1 MFSKEYFIYLL
12 KSKKYLLLFIG
23 LITILNLLGNKE
35 SSLSMIISCLIA
47 LVSAYGMPL
56 IVFYFVHDK
65 KAVDTFFSIPVS
77 RKALLYSSL
86 LFCIVCTAVP
96 YLISAVVF
104 GLSKSFDALLILSY
118 VLIVTLMTICAL
130 VIFNTMIYLLANN
143 AIDGVIMLGAY
154 TVLPLSVLIC
164 INSFLLSFV
173 CGVID
178 IPLEFLGYCSPL
190 YMFVSAALKYGDKM
204 PDFISAIFSLLISV
218 AGLFVL
224 KKQFVE
230 REVERASTT
239 SDGFFTYPFIIAVYV
254 MLSLIS
260 IASFFSYQY
269 SSLFKYLSDYFFV
282 YLLLFAVF
290 VAAHFIYRRKLYFD
304 YRLPTYFIVAMV
316 LSLVFAFAA
325 RGSRGFGISES
336 YTKNDR
342 RAYYTI
348 NEWCEYNTETYRYLN
363 EQLGSGVTYISIY
376 IDAGNENGNI
386 ELEEESAAI
395 FDMLREEAISL
406 YYSDYEAYH
415 ESDISNMNVSSKNGS
430 RTNNYFYQIRS
441 LTLDE
446 LKTLARDKNC
456 YVIIN
461 CDLGDYVMDANGK
474 LQVRNVYVG

>member
-1 MFSKEYFIYLL
+1 MFSKEYFNYLL
-12 KSKKYLLLFIG
+12 KSKKYLLLFIS

-35 SSLSMIISCLIA
+35 PSLSMIISGLIA
-47 LVSAYGMPL
+47 IVTAYGMPL
-56 IVFYFVHDK
+56 IVFYFVHDR

-77 RKALLYSSL
+77 RKAVLCSSL
-86 LFCIVCTAVP
+86 LFCIMCTAVP
-96 YLISAVVF
+96 YLISSVIF
-104 GLSKSFDALLILSY
+104 GLRESFYALRILIY
-118 VLIVTLMTICAL
+118 VPVGLLTICAL

-190 YMFVSAALKYGDKM
+190 YMFATAALKYGNKQY
-204 PDFISAIFSLLISV
+204 DFLSAIFSLLISA

-230 REVERASTT
+230 RQVERASTT

-260 IASFFSYQY
+260 IASFFSFDY
-269 SSLFKYLSDYFFV
+269 SSLLKYFSDYFFV

-290 VAAHFIYRRKLYFD
+290 VAAHFIYQRKLYFD
-304 YRLPTYFIVAMV
+304 YRLPAYFVAA
-316 LSLVFAFAA
+316 LAISLIFAFAA

-395 FDMLREEAISL
+395 FDKLREEAISL

-430 RTNNYFYQIRS
+430 RTSNYFYQIRS

>member
-164 INSFLLSFV
+164 INSFLRSFV

-230 REVERASTT
+230 RQVERASTT

-260 IASFFSYQY
+260 IASFFSFDY
-269 SSLFKYLSDYFFV
+269 SSLFKYFSDYFFV

-290 VAAHFIYRRKLYFD
+290 VAAHFIYQRKLYFD
-304 YRLPTYFIVAMV
+304 YRLPAYFVAA
-316 LSLVFAFAA
+316 LAISLIFAFAA

-336 YTKNDR
+336 YVKNDR
-342 RAYYTI
+342 NAYYTL
-348 NEWCEYNTETYRYLN
+348 NEWCEADSETYQYLSR
-363 EQLGSGVTYISIY
+363 QIGSDETFISIY
-376 IDAGNENGNI
+376 VDAGNEKTRP
-386 ELEEESAAI
+386 ELNEETAAI
-395 FDMLREEAISL
+395 FEKLRREAIDL
-406 YYSDYEAYH
+406 YYSDYQAYRD
-415 ESDISNMNVSSKNGS
+415 SDTGNLNISSYDGNRRNS
-430 RTNNYFYQIRS
+430 YFYQTRPI
-441 LTLDE
+441 TIEE
-446 LKTLARDKNC
+446 LMTLAEDKNC
-456 YVIIN
+456 HVMIN
-461 CDLGDYVMDANGK
+461 CELGDYVMGSNGQLRVTNIYAN
-474 LQVRNVYVG
+474 